1 VSANSFDAVFAAE
14 AIQPVSVPSYRQSV
28 YQAVRAAILAGRLAP
43 GQPLVEEQLAASL
56 KVSRTPVR
64 EALAI
69 LEHEGFIGPRG
80 NRGLYVCN
88 LTRAEFVDMFVA
100 NEAVEPYLMRR
111 AALLAT
117 EEHLLAVEE
126 TIERAHHCMQKKD
139 MAGFL
144 RASRD
149 FHHTVGIASGNVSL
163 TNFVVNNE
171 ERTDMYLL
179 HSGKIIDVA
188 KMEASQQ
195 EHEAIFTALVRRD
208 PEAAQRLTIYHA
220 QSLRE
225 RFSELFQRQ
234 ENEVESEA
242 SSPGTERGA

>member
-1 VSANSFDAVFAAE
+1 MSVESLDAVFAPD
-14 AIQPVSVPSYRQSV
+14 AIKQVKVPSYRQSV
-28 YQAVRAAILAGRLAP
+28 YQAIRDAILAGRLAP

-56 KVSRTPVR
+56 NVSRTPVR

-88 LTRAEFVDMFVA
+88 ITREEFVDMFVA
-100 NEAVEPYLMRR
+100 NEAVEPFLMRR

-117 EEHLLAVEE
+117 EEELAAIQE
-126 TIERAHHCMQKKD
+126 TINRAKRCVQQQD

-149 FHHTVGIASGNVSL
+149 FHSTVGVASGNVAL
-163 TNFVVNNE
+163 TNFIVKNE

-179 HSGKIIDVA
+179 NSGKIIDTS
-188 KMEASQQ
+188 KMELSNQ
-195 EHEAIFTALVRRD
+195 EHEAIFGALERRD
-208 PEAAQRLTIYHA
+208 PEAAERLTIYHA

-225 RFSELFQRQ
+225 RFSDLFH
-234 ENEVESEA
+234 VETSQ
-242 SSPGTERGA
+242 